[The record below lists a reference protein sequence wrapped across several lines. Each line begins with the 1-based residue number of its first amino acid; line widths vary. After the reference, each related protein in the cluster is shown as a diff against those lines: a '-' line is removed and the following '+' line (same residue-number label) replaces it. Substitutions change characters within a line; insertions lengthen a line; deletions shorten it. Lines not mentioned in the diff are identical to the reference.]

1 MANFEKTKAIM
12 LRSTKYSESDLIL
25 QMLTVSGERL
35 SLLARGALRS
45 KKRFG
50 GGVLEPTHYV
60 EISIRRATSQER
72 LSILEEATLIED
84 FKKIRQDYDR
94 LEIAFFILE
103 TLSRISQ
110 EGDSLSDGLFDLAGH
125 ALRSLQEAKDLK
137 IFQLHFGLKIL
148 HQQGMLE
155 PEAWM
160 QIFFKTPLA
169 NHTSL
174 PADIDPNK
182 NLHWAWVESQ
192 LREYLN

>member
-1 MANFEKTKAIM
+1 MANFEKTKAII
-12 LRSTKYSESDLIL
+12 LRATKYSESDLIV
-25 QMLTVSGERL
+25 QVLTVSGERL

-50 GGVLEPTHYV
+50 GGVLEPTHYI
-60 EISIRRATSQER
+60 EISIRRATAQDR
-72 LSILEEATLIED
+72 LSILEEATLLED

-94 LEIAFFILE
+94 LEVAFFILE
-103 TLSRISQ
+103 TLTRISQ

-155 PEAWM
+155 PEPWM

-169 NHTSL
+169 QHASL
-174 PADIDPNK
+174 PEGIDPNK
-182 NLHWAWVESQ
+182 IPHWAWVESQ